1 MIDVLS
7 SLLWFA
13 VALGLLITFHE
24 FGHYWVARRCGVRV
38 LRFAVGFGPAL
49 WSHTDRSGV
58 EWRLGAIPLGGYVS
72 MLDEREADVPEAE
85 RAQAFNNR
93 PVGQRIA
100 VVAAGPLANAVLA
113 VALIYAM
120 LVIGKPDYAP
130 VLAVPE
136 AVAAESGFREGDR
149 LLSVDGRDTPTWT
162 EATQALLTPLIDRR
176 AVEVAVREADGD
188 AATRTLALDQ
198 VPAGL
203 DELEGFAAIGLRGRA
218 PVPPPIV
225 ADVVRG
231 SPADGVLRAGDRILR
246 VNGAAIGDFAGL
258 GAPLRDAPTDSPP
271 PRLALSVQRGG
282 DTFDTVLEP
291 ALAETPA
298 GPVWRIGVQAA
309 DSRDALLRY
318 GPLEALPQAFI
329 ATGRLAGDTVGVLA
343 RMLTGAASLQNLSGP
358 ITIAQAANT
367 TAKRGVAWFLY
378 FLAMLSVSI
387 AILNLLPIPVLDG
400 GHLLYYLIEL
410 VRGRP
415 LSERVRVAGQY
426 VGLALLA
433 SLMGLALFNDVLRL
447 VP

>member
-1 MIDVLS
+1 
-7 SLLWFA
+7 
-13 VALGLLITFHE
+13 
-24 FGHYWVARRCGVRV
+24 
-38 LRFAVGFGPAL
+38 
-49 WSHTDRSGV
+49 
-58 EWRLGAIPLGGYVS
+58 
-72 MLDEREADVPEAE
+72 
-85 RAQAFNNR
+85 
-93 PVGQRIA
+93 
-100 VVAAGPLANAVLA
+100 
-113 VALIYAM
+113 M

-203 DELEGFAAIGLRGRA
+203 DELQGFAAIGLRGRA
-218 PVPPPIV
+218 PVPPPVV

-246 VNGAAIGDFAGL
+246 VNGAAIADFAGL

-298 GPVWRIGVQAA
+298 GSVWRIGVQAA

-318 GPLEALPQAFI
+318 GPLEALPQAFMT
-329 ATGRLAGDTVGVLA
+329 TGRLAADTVGVLA

-415 LSERVRVAGQY
+415 LGERVRVAGQY